1 MRRGEGEGEAG
12 RGAARAIVD
21 LGLHAMMLQRRD
33 GSPGRV
39 PSWGRTAR
47 PGTSVL
53 GAGSLAVEHR
63 VRESQRAETNVSR
76 RGGYAG
82 TWIYYLRQLLSIIN
96 GRHRLL
102 DPVLPTRKGLPRAT
116 FPGNR
121 GSLPARVRRPRREHE
136 QHPLGKT
143 RYQRPKSPAKKRQD
157 LGWVAVYP
165 VRAMSGAPT

>member
-1 MRRGEGEGEAG
+1 MRSRRGEAR

-21 LGLHAMMLQRRD
+21 LGLHAMMLHRRD

-82 TWIYYLRQLLSIIN
+82 TWTCLRQLLSIIN
-96 GRHRLL
+96 GRRRLL

-116 FPGNR
+116 SPGNR
-121 GSLPARVRRPRREHE
+121 GGLPARVRRPHREHE
-136 QHPLGKT
+136 QRPLGKT
-143 RYQRPKSPAKKRQD
+143 RYQRPKSPAKKRQN

-165 VRAMSGAPT
+165 VRAMSGAPA